1 MSETIA
7 QERTQ
12 RQPIAKDTPVT
23 IISTGRRMK
32 VWLDMGDLNIICYS
46 YSPYRG
52 SNEFGE
58 LHTLDNLVVGR

>member
-23 IISTGRRMK
+23 IASTGRRMK
-32 VWLDMGDLNIICYS
+32 VWRDMGDLNIICYS
-46 YSPYRG
+46 YSSYKG
-52 SNEFGE
+52 NTEFAE
-58 LHTLDNLVVGR
+58 LHTLDNLIVGR